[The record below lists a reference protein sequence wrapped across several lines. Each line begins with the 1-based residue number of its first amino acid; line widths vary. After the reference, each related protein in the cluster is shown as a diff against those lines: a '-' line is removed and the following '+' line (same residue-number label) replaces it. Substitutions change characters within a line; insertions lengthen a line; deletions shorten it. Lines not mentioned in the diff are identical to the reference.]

1 MIFYSHYKKIR
12 RERKIALEDISKRTK
27 IDIKYL
33 KSLESGKFAEI
44 PGIYVKLFFKAYINE
59 IGCDIDEAIDSLEN
73 FLNKKENKNVY
84 EKQNSNEDKS
94 LFNIRFSHLQR
105 SNILVGIIFLSLVF
119 ATILLQNK
127 PDGSEEDKKS
137 LLRLTQKDIE
147 SIYAINSSESFSE
160 NLQIPI
166 NIRFNSLNENYINFS
181 NNGDISS
188 EYFFFEGNSQSN
200 LVSEKWN
207 GEDINITIANTKE
220 VELILFSESEF
231 SQMLDLS
238 DRISNNFPVLIN
250 LRYDPLIISIT
261 KYIPKR

>member
-1 MIFYSHYKKIR
+1 M
-12 RERKIALEDISKRTK
+12 
-27 IDIKYL
+27 
-33 KSLESGKFAEI
+33 
-44 PGIYVKLFFKAYINE
+44 
-59 IGCDIDEAIDSLEN
+59 
-73 FLNKKENKNVY
+73 
-84 EKQNSNEDKS
+84 
-94 LFNIRFSHLQR
+94 
-105 SNILVGIIFLSLVF
+105 
-119 ATILLQNK
+119 
-127 PDGSEEDKKS
+127 
-137 LLRLTQKDIE
+137 LRLTQKDIE

-188 EYFFFEGNSQSN
+188 EYFVFEGNSQSN
-200 LVSEKWN
+200 LVSEQWN

-231 SQMLDLS
+231 SQMLNLS

>member
-44 PGIYVKLFFKAYINE
+44 PSIYTKLFFKAYINE
-59 IGCDIDEAIDSLEN
+59 IGCDIDEALDSLEN
-73 FLNKKENKNVY
+73 FLNKKDNKNIYEEQDSNENKT
-84 EKQNSNEDKS
+84 
-94 LFNIRFSHLQR
+94 LLNIRFSHLQR

-127 PDGSEEDKKS
+127 PDSSEEDKKS

-160 NLQIPI
+160 NLETPI

-181 NNGDISS
+181 NNNDISS
-188 EYFFFEGNSQSN
+188 EYFVFEDDSQAN
-200 LVSEKWN
+200 LISEEWN
-207 GEDINITIANTKE
+207 GEDISITIANTKE

-238 DRISNNFPVLIN
+238 NRISNNFPVLIN

>member
-33 KSLESGKFAEI
+33 KFIESGKFAEI
-44 PGIYVKLFFKAYINE
+44 PSTYTKLFFKAYVNE
-59 IGCDIDEAIDSLEN
+59 IGCDIDEALDSLEN
-73 FLNKKENKNVY
+73 FLNKKDNKNVY
-84 EKQNSNEDKS
+84 RDENLNEDKS

-105 SNILVGIIFLSLVF
+105 SNILVGIIFLSLVLS
-119 ATILLQNK
+119 TILLQDK
-127 PDGSEEDKKS
+127 PAFSEEDKKV

-147 SIYAINSSESFSE
+147 SIYAINSNESFSE
-160 NLQIPI
+160 NLQTPI
-166 NIRFNSLNENYINFS
+166 NIRLNSLNENYIQFS
-181 NNGDISS
+181 SNSDISS
-188 EYFFFEGNSQSN
+188 EYFVFEGDSQSN
-200 LVSEKWN
+200 LISEEWN
-207 GEDINITIANTKE
+207 GEDIDITIANTSE
-220 VELILFSESEF
+220 VELILFSKSEF

-250 LRYDPLIISIT
+250 LKYDPLIISIT